1 MRRYSFLLELA
12 AHLAWFKA
20 PKPQVE
26 DEFDEETYLLQL
38 TRLVVIALTI
48 EGVIA
53 IQVINFLWTHGQL

>member
-12 AHLAWFKA
+12 AHLAWLKA

-26 DEFDEETYLLQL
+26 DELDEETYLLQL

-48 EGVIA
+48 EGVLA
-53 IQVINFLWTHGQL
+53 VQVINFLWTHGQL